1 MALIVEDGSGLVD
14 AEAYL
19 SVADAAAYHLKMG
32 NRDAWALVGNEVAK
46 EAMLRQA
53 TEFMRNRY
61 LNRWIGRATVAAQRL
76 DWPRVGAY
84 TRNYNVIASTLVP
97 EQVKNACAE
106 LALKAASGELMPDS
120 SQGVKREVIGP
131 IEVEYDQYSSG
142 APGYPRI
149 DAMLAGLLVVGGVSG
164 PNMPLMRT

>member
-1 MALIVEDGSGLVD
+1 MPLIVEDGSGMAN

-19 SVADAAAYHLKMG
+19 SAADATTYHTNMG
-32 NRDAWALVGNEVAK
+32 NAAAWAAVGVTAVQESL
-46 EAMLRQA
+46 LRQA
-53 TEFMRNRY
+53 TEFLRNRY
-61 LNRWIGRATVAAQRL
+61 FQRWVGRAAVAAQRL

-84 TRNYNVIASTLVP
+84 TRNYNVIASTVVP

-131 IEVEYDQYSSG
+131 IEVEYDQYSPG

-149 DAMLAGLLVVGGVSG
+149 DAMLAELLVVGGVSG